1 MYLLD
6 IILFGW
12 RNLMEIYIILIIL
25 FIIYYKVFRI
35 ASDVKEIKEILKS
48 NVKSEGK

>member
-1 MYLLD
+1 MDGVL
-6 IILFGW
+6 
-12 RNLMEIYIILIIL
+12 IYYVIPMIIL

-48 NVKSEGK
+48 DFKKEGK